1 METTMQSLGRRPMPM
16 SAPETENLSERR
28 NRSRLLACGIPP
40 RFLGAD
46 FAGYVVR
53 DAMAET
59 AKARGKVLDVCRA
72 YAMRFREHAAL
83 GRSMIFTGAPGTG
96 KTMLACIIAKA
107 VLTDG
112 GTAKYATAYRL
123 AGEVKDTYGRSAES
137 ERDVIARYVAPDL
150 LVLDEIGMQY
160 GTDAERLALW
170 EVLNG
175 RYESVKPTIL
185 VSNLTLPEM
194 AAYVGDRVI
203 DRMREN
209 GGAVLAFTWES
220 FRTGGNGNAGI

>member
-1 METTMQSLGRRPMPM
+1 METTTPFRGRRPFA
-16 SAPETENLSERR
+16 APEVAGLLEQRR
-28 NRSRLLACGIPP
+28 RSGLAACGIPP

-46 FAGYVVR
+46 FAGYVVGNAAG
-53 DAMAET
+53 DEAGGA

-72 YAMRFREHAAL
+72 YAARFREHAAL
-83 GRSMIFTGAPGTG
+83 GRSLIFTGAPGTG

-107 VLTDG
+107 VIEGG
-112 GTAKYATAYRL
+112 GTAKYAAAYRL
-123 AGEVKDTYGRSAES
+123 ASEVKDTYGRPGVG
-137 ERDVIARYVAPDL
+137 EREVFARYVAPDL

-175 RYESVKPTIL
+175 RYEAVRPSVLI
-185 VSNLTLPEM
+185 SNLTPPEM
-194 AAYVGDRVI
+194 AAYVGDRVL

-220 FRTGGNGNAGI
+220 FRGREK